1 MFEDR
6 IDAGIRLAEAVKHEH
21 IPDPVV
27 LALPRGGVPVA
38 AEIARVLNAPLDLVM
53 VRKLGTPGQPE
64 LAMGAV
70 ARYGDATDEILNDE
84 IVDQLGISSDAI
96 AAVRDRELD
105 VITERERRYLGGRK
119 RAPVAGHTAIVVD
132 DGVATGATTIAAL
145 RAVRRLEPR
154 RVILAIPVAPPDTV
168 QKLQREADQVICLEQ
183 PARFGAI
190 SMFYNA
196 FPQTS
201 DAEVIELLDEL
212 GVRNSPVN

>member
-1 MFEDR
+1 MDAFMFEDR

-154 RVILAIPVAPPDTV
+154 RLFFKIF
-168 QKLQREADQVICLEQ
+168 C
-183 PARFGAI
+183 
-190 SMFYNA
+190 
-196 FPQTS
+196 
-201 DAEVIELLDEL
+201 
-212 GVRNSPVN
+212 